1 MAPYPAS
8 IDHARQS
15 LCLKAARTTT
25 MSATSPSH
33 HTATL
38 PMDVI
43 ASTHECAPHLSGA
56 LSVPSQ

>member
-1 MAPYPAS
+1 
-8 IDHARQS
+8 
-15 LCLKAARTTT
+15 
-25 MSATSPSH
+25 MSAASPSH

-43 ASTHECAPHLSGA
+43 ASTHECAPHLLGA